1 MTISCPLRKLS
12 GKGTLHSTE
21 NHNGEVITVKK
32 EKKET
37 KKKGHVPEKKS
48 FGSKTEYAAHSTAKL
63 GPSGG
68 SKKGPVG
75 R

>member
-1 MTISCPLRKLS
+1 
-12 GKGTLHSTE
+12 
-21 NHNGEVITVKK
+21 VITVKK

-48 FGSKTEYAAHSTAKL
+48 FGSKTEYATHSTAKIR
-63 GPSGG
+63 PSGG